1 MFGPRPVSVKPKVTG
16 NVKST
21 KMSEKTNKSNKV
33 SLAEV
38 AKQAG
43 VSKMTASRVLRGEG
57 GYSEKTRDKVMAKV
71 DLLGY
76 LPNRLAT
83 VFAGDQTSTFVGV
96 SIPDLGNEVFAQ
108 VLEGIDRKLGAF
120 GHQTV
125 LGLTQ
130 HTFEEEEAWIK
141 TVLSWQPAGLILTGR
156 SHSPRAME
164 MLRSAGIP
172 VVEIWDLNSSPLD
185 MSVGINHFD
194 SGFAMGRYLMACGYR
209 RLGYVGTYHDTADA
223 ATARLE
229 GFSKAVEDGGGLV
242 IKQLCLHDTAG
253 FYPGYY
259 GTEQLLASD
268 SDVECIFFQN
278 DSMAFGGFQYCTG
291 RGLSVPDD
299 IGIAGW
305 GDLPIASVMNTR
317 LTSMRVA
324 HLRLGQVAAEM
335 MISRLSGEPV
345 ESAMDIGFQLIPG
358 STVLRPSET

>member
-1 MFGPRPVSVKPKVTG
+1 M
-16 NVKST
+16 
-21 KMSEKTNKSNKV
+21 NKHSKNNKI

-38 AKQAG
+38 ARAAG

-57 GYSEKTRDKVMAKV
+57 GYSEKTREKVMAQV

-108 VLEGIDRKLGAF
+108 VLEGIDRKLGSF
-120 GHQTV
+120 GYQTV

-130 HTFEEEEAWIK
+130 HTHAEEESWIR

-156 SHSPRAME
+156 SHSARSLE
-164 MLRSAGIP
+164 MLRNSGLP

-194 SGFAMGRYLMACGYR
+194 AGFDMGRFLIGHGYR
-209 RLGYVGTYHDTADA
+209 SLGYVGTSHDTANA

-229 GFSKAVEDGGGLV
+229 GFSKAVEDGGGRV
-242 IKQLCLHDTAG
+242 RKQLCLHDTAS
-253 FYPGYY
+253 FYPGFY
-259 GTEQLLASD
+259 GTEQLLASAN
-268 SDVECIFFQN
+268 DVECIFYQN
-278 DSMAFGGFQYCTG
+278 DSMAFGGLQFCTA
-291 RGLSVPDD
+291 RGMRVPDE

-305 GDLPIASVMNTR
+305 GDLPIASVLQQR
-317 LTSMRVA
+317 LTSMHVS
-324 HLRLGQVAAEM
+324 HLKLGQSAAEM
-335 MISRLSGEPV
+335 MIGRLSGEPI
-345 ESAMDIGFQLIPG
+345 SSYLDIGFHLIPG
-358 STVLRPSET
+358 TTVRQKMR